1 MRTSPVQSRL
11 LLAVGALLALLVSPA
26 GAFQIMQTPPLVPI
40 AVGDSFSVLVTAEDL
55 FAGRS
60 SDALIA
66 YGFNVDTGGGAAL
79 TGATVTAGF
88 VDDSVLT
95 GLDVA
100 ASSLSGEMDPGGG
113 TFDLLLSELTLTA
126 LVAGPLSL
134 TLSADTLDPFQGLF
148 FAAGG
153 QFAFS
158 DTLTLEIEPA
168 AAPLPGTALLLSAG
182 LLALRRRR
190 RA

>member
-1 MRTSPVQSRL
+1 MRRSTVHPRL
-11 LLAVGALLALLVSPA
+11 LAAGALLALLALPA
-26 GAFQIMQTPPLVPI
+26 GAFQITLTPPLAPI

-55 FAGRS
+55 FDGNS
-60 SDALIA
+60 TDTLIA
-66 YGFNVDTGGGAAL
+66 YGFEVDTGGGAAL
-79 TGATVTAGF
+79 TGATVAAGF
-88 VDDSVLT
+88 DDDAGAL
-95 GLDVA
+95 GLNVA
-100 ASSLSGEMDPGGG
+100 ASNLPGLTDPGG